1 MAKENPNVEA
11 PVAGQDAA
19 AEAPKTI
26 PVEQYDA
33 LVKQVQDIVA
43 EANRRISALEAEN
56 KLLKDTLSAQNKLIL
71 ANNSTPEAK

>member
-19 AEAPKTI
+19 AEAPKTV

-33 LVKQVQDIVA
+33 LVRQIQDVVA
-43 EANRRISALEAEN
+43 EANRRISALEADN
-56 KLLKDTLSAQNKLIL
+56 KLLKDTLAAQNKLIL
-71 ANNSTPEAK
+71 AANNAPEAK